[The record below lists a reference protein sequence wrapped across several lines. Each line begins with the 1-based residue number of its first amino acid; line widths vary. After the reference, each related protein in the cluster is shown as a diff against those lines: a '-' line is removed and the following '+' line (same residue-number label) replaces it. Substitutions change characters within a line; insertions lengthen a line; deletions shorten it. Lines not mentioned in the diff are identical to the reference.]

1 MDSTVETTGMR
12 RSNLLL
18 KYRLKALANGFKGLG
33 FKKAM
38 RPISVLTL
46 GALFVIGDYWFFHR
60 VIVYLDG
67 LPFRVGDE
75 LIVQLVN
82 LVFITLFMMV
92 LFSSLIVS
100 LSVYYLS
107 RDLELL
113 HSLPI
118 PIRSLVTARYFQC
131 MANSSWMILLFSL
144 PMFAAYGSHFNVTW
158 DYYLYL
164 IFNLFPF
171 IAIPCLLAVLGMM
184 ILMKVY
190 PTHKTHQILTFLGLF
205 FLVGVVVYLRFLSQD
220 KFFGQDVSDEQIMA
234 FVASLKAPDYPFLP
248 SNWITRGISG
258 WVEGQ
263 KEMPFQQMLT
273 LWGVASS
280 LFALLMWV
288 SPRIYFQGWCL
299 TQEVRSAPLDGDG
312 SRVKRKYFFQSL
324 PMSSHGR
331 ALLNKD
337 FKLFIRDPEQWSQLF
352 ILFALV
358 CVYIFNIMHLPL
370 SNKVLRDVVSV
381 LNVGL
386 VGFVM
391 AALISRF
398 VFTSISVEGR
408 SFWLIYTRPVTMQSF
423 LTSKFWM
430 YFPPLLFIAEL
441 LVVVSNQLLEVDAF
455 VMQVSVAGVFLL
467 TFGLTSLGLGLGTLY
482 PKFDHENIS
491 EISSSSGGVL
501 FMILALSYIGLV
513 LMLGARP
520 IYVHLNEKFL
530 FKSIGGLEVPIC
542 YALIFVLT
550 WAVSH
555 IPLRLGIRSLNA
567 RDI

>member
-1 MDSTVETTGMR
+1 MISGRTGF
-12 RSNLLL
+12 LLE
-18 KYRLKALANGFKGLG
+18 YRLKALANGFKRFSLKKSLRPLFIFVLG
-33 FKKAM
+33 
-38 RPISVLTL
+38 T
-46 GALFVIGDYWFFHR
+46 LFVVGDYWFFHR

-75 LIVQLVN
+75 LIVQLIN

-107 RDLELL
+107 QDLELL

-118 PIRSLVTARYFQC
+118 PLRSIVTARYFQC
-131 MANSSWMILLFSL
+131 MANSSWMVLLFSL
-144 PMFAAYGSHFNVTW
+144 PMFAAYGSYFNVSW
-158 DYYLYL
+158 GYYFYL
-164 IFNLFPF
+164 LFNLFPF

-184 ILMKVY
+184 VLMKIY
-190 PTHKTHQILTFLGLF
+190 PSHKTHQILTFLGLF
-205 FLVGVVVYLRFLSQD
+205 FLVGVVVYLRFMTQD

-234 FVASLKAPDYPFLP
+234 FVASLRAPDYPFLP
-248 SNWITRGISG
+248 SNWITRGLSG

-263 KEMPFQQMLT
+263 REMPIKQSLT
-273 LWGVASS
+273 LWAVASG
-280 LFALLMWV
+280 LFLLLLAV
-288 SPRIYFQGWCL
+288 GSRIYFQGWCL
-299 TQEVRSAPLDGDG
+299 TQEVRSAPLDGG
-312 SRVKRKYFFQSL
+312 GRKSKRKNFFQSL
-324 PMSSHGR
+324 PISASGR
-331 ALLNKD
+331 AMLNKD
-337 FKLFIRDPEQWSQLF
+337 FKIFIRDPEQWSQLF
-352 ILFALV
+352 ILFALM

-370 SNKVLRDVVSV
+370 GNKVLKDVVSV

-398 VFTSISVEGR
+398 VFTSTSVEGK
-408 SFWLIYTRPVTMQSF
+408 SFWLIYTRPVTLQSF
-423 LTSKFWM
+423 LASKFWM
-430 YFPPLLFIAEL
+430 FFPPLLFIAEL
-441 LVVVSNQLLEVDAF
+441 LVVVSNQLLAVDAF
-455 VMQVSVAGVFLL
+455 VMKVSVVGVFLL

-520 IYVHLNEKFL
+520 LYVHFNEKFL

-542 YALIFVLT
+542 YTLIFILT

-555 IPLRLGIRSLNA
+555 IPLRLGIRSLKT

>member
-1 MDSTVETTGMR
+1 MTSNGGTV
-12 RSNLLL
+12 LL
-18 KYRLKALANGFKGLG
+18 KFRLISLRNSVMRLG
-33 FKKAM
+33 QNKSM
-38 RPISVLTL
+38 RPISILIL
-46 GALFVIGDYWFFHR
+46 GTLFVIFDYWFFHR

-118 PIRSLVTARYFQC
+118 SVQALLTSRYFQC
-131 MANSSWMILLFSL
+131 MANSSWMVLLFSL
-144 PMFAAYGSHFNVTW
+144 PMFTAYGSYFQVPW

-164 IFNLFPF
+164 IINLLPF
-171 IAIPCLLAVLGMM
+171 IAIPCLLSIIGIMV
-184 ILMKVY
+184 LMKVY
-190 PTHKTHQILTFLGLF
+190 PTHKTHQIMTFLGLF

-248 SNWITRGISG
+248 SNWITRGLSG
-258 WVEGQ
+258 WVAGER
-263 KEMPFQQMLT
+263 EMPLWQALK
-273 LWGVASS
+273 LWGVAGG
-280 LFALLMWV
+280 LFAILIGV
-288 SPRIYFQGWCL
+288 GSRIYFQGWCL
-299 TQEVRSAPLDGDG
+299 TQEVRSSPLERRQGVRG
-312 SRVKRKYFFQSL
+312 KSLLQGLPLYSQSK
-324 PMSSHGR
+324 
-331 ALLNKD
+331 ALLIKD
-337 FKLFIRDPEQWSQLF
+337 LRIFARDPEQWSQLF

-370 SNKVLRDVVSV
+370 ENKVLRDVISV

-398 VFTSISVEGR
+398 VFTSPSVEGKN
-408 SFWLIYTRPVTMQSF
+408 FWLIYTRPVSMQKF
-423 LTSKFWM
+423 LSGKFWM
-430 YFPPLLFIAEL
+430 FFPPLLFIAEL

-455 VMQVSVAGVFLL
+455 VMKVSIIGVFLL
-467 TFGLTSLGLGLGTLY
+467 TLGLTSLGLGLGTMY
-482 PKFDHENIS
+482 PKFNHENIS
-491 EISSSSGGVL
+491 EISSSTGGVL
-501 FMILALSYIGLV
+501 FMIIGLSYIGIILI
-513 LMLGARP
+513 LGARP
-520 IYVHLNEKFL
+520 MYVHFNEKFL
-530 FKSIGGLEVPIC
+530 FKSIGGLEVPVC
-542 YALIFVLT
+542 YILIIVLT

-555 IPLRLGIRSLNA
+555 IPLRLGIRSLNT

>member
-1 MDSTVETTGMR
+1 
-12 RSNLLL
+12 
-18 KYRLKALANGFKGLG
+18 
-33 FKKAM
+33 
-38 RPISVLTL
+38 LTL

-67 LPFRVGDE
+67 LPSRVGDE

-92 LFSSLIVS
+92 LFSGLIVS

-131 MANSSWMILLFSL
+131 MANSSWMVLLFSL
-144 PMFAAYGSHFNVTW
+144 PMFAAYGSHFEVSW

-164 IFNLFPF
+164 IFNLVPF
-171 IAIPCLLAVLGMM
+171 IAIPCLLAVLAIMV
-184 ILMKVY
+184 LMKVY
-190 PTHKTHQILTFLGLF
+190 PTHKTHQVMTFLGIF

-248 SNWITRGISG
+248 SNWITRGLSG
-258 WVEGQ
+258 WVEG
-263 KEMPFQQMLT
+263 KREMPFMQTSL
-273 LWGVASS
+273 LWGVAGG
-280 LFALLMWV
+280 LFVLHLWV
-288 SPRIYFQGWCL
+288 ASRIYFQGWCL
-299 TQEVRSAPLDGDG
+299 VQVVRGTPLEGRRTKRKTFFQNLPLSAP
-312 SRVKRKYFFQSL
+312 
-324 PMSSHGR
+324 GR

-337 FKLFIRDPEQWSQLF
+337 LKIFARDPEQWSQLF

-370 SNKVLRDVVSV
+370 ENKVLREVVSV

-398 VFTSISVEGR
+398 VFTSPSVEGK
-408 SFWLIYTRPVTMQSF
+408 SFWSIYTRPVTMQKF
-423 LTSKFWM
+423 LAGKFWM
-430 YFPPLLFIAEL
+430 FFPPLLFIAEL

-455 VMQVSVAGVFLL
+455 VMRVSVIGVFLL
-467 TFGLTSLGLGLGTLY
+467 TLGLTSLGLGLGTLY
-482 PKFDHENIS
+482 PEFDHENIS
-491 EISSSSGGVL
+491 EISSSTGGVL
-501 FMILALSYIGLV
+501 FMILALSYIGVV

-520 IYVHLNEKFL
+520 LYVHFNEKFL

-542 YALIFVLT
+542 YTLILILT
-550 WAVSH
+550 WAIAH

-567 RDI
+567 RDIH

>member
-1 MDSTVETTGMR
+1 MSRVW
-12 RSNLLL
+12 LLL
-18 KYRLKALANGFKGLG
+18 KFRLRAQTNFFKRFGLKKAL
-33 FKKAM
+33 
-38 RPISVLTL
+38 RPISIFVMGT
-46 GALFVIGDYWFFHR
+46 LFVIGDYWFFHR

-100 LSVYYLS
+100 LSVYFLS

-118 PIRSLVTARYFQC
+118 PIRSVITARYFQC
-131 MANSSWMILLFSL
+131 MANSSWMVLLFSL
-144 PMFAAYGSHFNVTW
+144 PMFTAYGSYFNVSW
-158 DYYLYL
+158 GYYLYL
-164 IFNLFPF
+164 VFNLFPF
-171 IAIPCLLAVLGMM
+171 LSIPCLLAILVMM
-184 ILMKVY
+184 VLMKFY
-190 PTHKTHQILTFLGLF
+190 PTHKTHQILTFMGLF

-234 FVASLKAPDYPFLP
+234 FVVSLRAPDYPFLP
-248 SNWITRGISG
+248 SNWITRGITG
-258 WVEGQ
+258 WATGQ
-263 KEMPFQQMLT
+263 REILTSLT
-273 LWGVASS
+273 LWAVASG
-280 LFALLMWV
+280 LFALLLWV
-288 SPRIYFQGWCL
+288 GSRIYFQGWCL
-299 TQEVRSAPLDGDG
+299 TQEVRSAPLDGG
-312 SRVKRKYFFQSL
+312 RRAAQRKNFFQYL
-324 PMSSHGR
+324 PMSDHGR

-337 FKLFIRDPEQWSQLF
+337 FKVFIRDPEQWSQLF

-370 SNKVLRDVVSV
+370 ENKVLRDVVSV

-398 VFTSISVEGR
+398 VFTSTSVEGK

-423 LTSKFWM
+423 LSSKFWM
-430 YFPPLLFIAEL
+430 FFPPLLFIAEL

-455 VMQVSVAGVFLL
+455 VMKVSVAGVFLL

-520 IYVHLNEKFL
+520 LYVHFNEKFL

-542 YALIFVLT
+542 YMLILVLT

-555 IPLRLGIRSLNA
+555 IPLRLGVRSLST

>member
-1 MDSTVETTGMR
+1 MNRVIF
-12 RSNLLL
+12 LL
-18 KYRLKALANGFKGLG
+18 KYRLKALVNGWFNLKNI
-33 FKKAM
+33 F
-38 RPISVLTL
+38 RPISIFVL
-46 GALFVIGDYWFFHR
+46 GILFVIGDYWFFHR

-100 LSVYYLS
+100 LSIYYLS
-107 RDLELL
+107 RDLEFL

-118 PIRSLVTARYFQC
+118 PIQSVVSARFFQC
-131 MANSSWMILLFSL
+131 MTNSSWMVLLFSL
-144 PMFAAYGSHFNVTW
+144 PMFAAYGSHFNVSW

-164 IFNLFPF
+164 VINLIPF
-171 IAIPCLLAVLGMM
+171 IAIPCLLAILGMM
-184 ILMKVY
+184 VLMKFY
-190 PTHKTHQILTFLGLF
+190 PTHKTHQVLTFLGLF
-205 FLVGVVVYLRFLSQD
+205 FLVGVVVYLRFLTQD

-234 FVASLKAPDYPFLP
+234 FVASLRAPDYPFLP
-248 SNWITRGISG
+248 SNWITRAITG
-258 WVEGQ
+258 WVEGRIEIAQ
-263 KEMPFQQMLT
+263 TLT
-273 LWGVASS
+273 LWSVAGG
-280 LFALLMWV
+280 FFILLLWV
-288 SPRIYFQGWCL
+288 GSRIYFQGWCL
-299 TQEVRSAPLDGDG
+299 TQEVRSAPLEGDG
-312 SRVKRKYFFQSL
+312 RRAKRKNFFQSL
-324 PMSSHGR
+324 PISDHGK

-337 FKLFIRDPEQWSQLF
+337 LKIFARDPEQWSQLF

-370 SNKVLRDVVSV
+370 ENKVLRDVVSV

-391 AALISRF
+391 AALVSRF
-398 VFTSISVEGR
+398 VFTSTSVEGKC
-408 SFWLIYTRPVTMQSF
+408 FWSIYTRPVTMQSF
-423 LTSKFWM
+423 LASKFWM
-430 YFPPLLFIAEL
+430 YFPPLIFIAEL
-441 LVVVSNQLLEVDAF
+441 LVVLSNQLLEVDAF
-455 VMQVSVAGVFLL
+455 VMKVSVVGVFVL

-542 YALIFVLT
+542 YTLIVILT

-555 IPLRLGIRSLNA
+555 IPLRLGVRSLNA

>member
-1 MDSTVETTGMR
+1 MR

-67 LPFRVGDE
+67 LPSRVGDE

-92 LFSSLIVS
+92 LFSGLIVS

-131 MANSSWMILLFSL
+131 MANSSWMVLLFSL
-144 PMFAAYGSHFNVTW
+144 PMFAAYGSHFEVSW

-164 IFNLFPF
+164 IFNLVPF
-171 IAIPCLLAVLGMM
+171 IAIPCLLAVLAIMV
-184 ILMKVY
+184 LMKVY
-190 PTHKTHQILTFLGLF
+190 PTHKTHQVMTFLGIF

-248 SNWITRGISG
+248 SNWITRGLSG
-258 WVEGQ
+258 WVEG
-263 KEMPFQQMLT
+263 KREMPFMQTSL
-273 LWGVASS
+273 LWGVAGG
-280 LFALLMWV
+280 LFVLHLWV
-288 SPRIYFQGWCL
+288 ASRIYFQGWCL
-299 TQEVRSAPLDGDG
+299 VQVVRGTPLEGRRTKRKTFFQNLPLSAP
-312 SRVKRKYFFQSL
+312 
-324 PMSSHGR
+324 GR

-337 FKLFIRDPEQWSQLF
+337 LKIFARDPEQWSQLF

-370 SNKVLRDVVSV
+370 ENKVLREVVSV

-398 VFTSISVEGR
+398 VFTSPSVEGK
-408 SFWLIYTRPVTMQSF
+408 SFFSIYTRPVTMQKF
-423 LTSKFWM
+423 LAGKFWM
-430 YFPPLLFIAEL
+430 FFPPLLFIAEL

-455 VMQVSVAGVFLL
+455 VMRVSVIGVFLL
-467 TFGLTSLGLGLGTLY
+467 TLGLTSLGLGLGTLY
-482 PKFDHENIS
+482 PEFDHENIS
-491 EISSSSGGVL
+491 EISSSTGGVL
-501 FMILALSYIGLV
+501 FMILALSYIGVV

-520 IYVHLNEKFL
+520 LYVHFNEKFL

-542 YALIFVLT
+542 YTLILILT
-550 WAVSH
+550 WAIAH

-567 RDI
+567 RDIH

>member
-1 MDSTVETTGMR
+1 
-12 RSNLLL
+12 
-18 KYRLKALANGFKGLG
+18 
-33 FKKAM
+33 M
-38 RPISVLTL
+38 RPISIFIL
-46 GALFVIGDYWFFHR
+46 GTLFVIGDYWFFHR
-60 VIVYLDG
+60 VIVYLDR

-118 PIRSLVTARYFQC
+118 PIESVITARYFQC
-131 MANSSWMILLFSL
+131 MANSSWMVLLFSL
-144 PMFAAYGSHFNVTW
+144 PMFTAYGSYFNASW

-171 IAIPCLLAVLGMM
+171 IAIPCLLAILGMM
-184 ILMKVY
+184 VLMKTY
-190 PTHKTHQILTFLGLF
+190 PTHKTHQVLTFMGLF

-234 FVASLKAPDYPFLP
+234 FVASLRAPDYPFLP
-248 SNWITRGISG
+248 SNWITRGITG
-258 WVEGQ
+258 WVAGQ
-263 KEMPFQQMLT
+263 REMSQALK
-273 LWGVASS
+273 LWGVASG
-280 LFALLMWV
+280 LFILLLWV
-288 SPRIYFQGWCL
+288 GSRIYFQGWCL
-299 TQEVRSAPLDGDG
+299 TQEVRSAPLDGG
-312 SRVKRKYFFQSL
+312 RRATKRKNLFQSL
-324 PMSSHGR
+324 PMSDPGR

-337 FKLFIRDPEQWSQLF
+337 FKVFIRDPEQWSQLF

-370 SNKVLRDVVSV
+370 ENKVLRDVVSV

-398 VFTSISVEGR
+398 VFTSTSVEGK

-423 LTSKFWM
+423 LSSKFWM
-430 YFPPLLFIAEL
+430 FFPPLLFIAEL

-455 VMQVSVAGVFLL
+455 VMKVSVAGVFLL

-520 IYVHLNEKFL
+520 LYVHFNEKFL

-542 YALIFVLT
+542 YLLIFVLT

-555 IPLRLGIRSLNA
+555 IPLRLGARSLSA

>member
-1 MDSTVETTGMR
+1 MR

-67 LPFRVGDE
+67 LPSRVGDE

-92 LFSSLIVS
+92 LFSGLIVS

-131 MANSSWMILLFSL
+131 MANSSWMVLLFSL
-144 PMFAAYGSHFNVTW
+144 PMFAAYGSHFEVSW

-164 IFNLFPF
+164 IFNLVPF
-171 IAIPCLLAVLGMM
+171 IAIPCLLAVLAIMV
-184 ILMKVY
+184 LMKVY
-190 PTHKTHQILTFLGLF
+190 PTHKTHQVMTFLGIF

-248 SNWITRGISG
+248 SNWITRGLSG
-258 WVEGQ
+258 WVEG
-263 KEMPFQQMLT
+263 KREMPFMQTSL
-273 LWGVASS
+273 LWGVAGG
-280 LFALLMWV
+280 LFVLHLWV
-288 SPRIYFQGWCL
+288 ASRIYFQGWCL
-299 TQEVRSAPLDGDG
+299 VQVVRGTPLEGRRTKRKTFFQNLPLSAP
-312 SRVKRKYFFQSL
+312 
-324 PMSSHGR
+324 GR

-337 FKLFIRDPEQWSQLF
+337 LKIFARDPEQWSQLF

-370 SNKVLRDVVSV
+370 ENKVLREVVSV

-398 VFTSISVEGR
+398 VFTSPSVEGK
-408 SFWLIYTRPVTMQSF
+408 SFWSIYTRPVTMQKF
-423 LTSKFWM
+423 LAGTFWM
-430 YFPPLLFIAEL
+430 FFPPLLFIAEL

-455 VMQVSVAGVFLL
+455 VMRVSVIGVFLL
-467 TFGLTSLGLGLGTLY
+467 TLGLTSLGLGLGTLY
-482 PKFDHENIS
+482 PEFDHENIS
-491 EISSSSGGVL
+491 EISSSTGGVL
-501 FMILALSYIGLV
+501 FMILALSYIGVV

-520 IYVHLNEKFL
+520 LYVHFNEKFL

-542 YALIFVLT
+542 YTLILILT
-550 WAVSH
+550 WAIAH

-567 RDI
+567 RDIH

>member
-1 MDSTVETTGMR
+1 VTPGNVG
-12 RSNLLL
+12 LLL
-18 KYRLKALANGFKGLG
+18 KYRLKSLANNFKRFGL
-33 FKKAM
+33 KKSF
-38 RPISVLTL
+38 RPLSILML
-46 GALFVIGDYWFFHR
+46 GTLFVVGDYWFFHR

-107 RDLELL
+107 QDLELL

-118 PIRSLVTARYFQC
+118 SIWSVVAARYFQC
-131 MANSSWMILLFSL
+131 MANSSWMVLLFSL
-144 PMFAAYGSHFNVTW
+144 PMFAAYGSYFDASW

-164 IFNLFPF
+164 LFNLFPF

-184 ILMKVY
+184 VLMKVY
-190 PTHKTHQILTFLGLF
+190 PTHKTHQILTFLGIF
-205 FLVGVVVYLRFLSQD
+205 FLVGVVVYLRFLTQD

-234 FVASLKAPDYPFLP
+234 FVASLRAPDYPFLP
-248 SNWITRGISG
+248 SNWITRGLSG
-258 WVEGQ
+258 WVEGHR
-263 KEMPFQQMLT
+263 EMPFKQSLT
-273 LWGVASS
+273 LWGVASG
-280 LFALLMWV
+280 LFALLLWLGA
-288 SPRIYFQGWCL
+288 RIYFQGWCL
-299 TQEVRSAPLDGDG
+299 TQEVRSAPLDAGG
-312 SRVKRKYFFQSL
+312 RKTKRKSYFHSL
-324 PMSSHGR
+324 PISGHSR
-331 ALLNKD
+331 AMLIKD
-337 FKLFIRDPEQWSQLF
+337 FKIFIRDPEQWSQLF
-352 ILFALV
+352 ILSALV
-358 CVYIFNIMHLPL
+358 CVYIFNIMHLPFG
-370 SNKVLRDVVSV
+370 NKVLRDVVSV

-398 VFTSISVEGR
+398 VFTSTSVEGK
-408 SFWLIYTRPVTMQSF
+408 SFWLIYTRPVTMQNF
-423 LTSKFWM
+423 LASKFWM
-430 YFPPLLFIAEL
+430 FFPPLLFIAEL
-441 LVVVSNQLLEVDAF
+441 LVVVSNHILEVDDF
-455 VMQVSVAGVFLL
+455 VMKVSVIGVFLL

-520 IYVHLNEKFL
+520 LYVHFNEKFL
-530 FKSIGGLEVPIC
+530 FKTIGGLEVPIC
-542 YALIFVLT
+542 YALIIILT

-555 IPLRLGIRSLNA
+555 IPLKMGIRSLIT

>member
-1 MDSTVETTGMR
+1 MR

-67 LPFRVGDE
+67 LPSRVGDE

-92 LFSSLIVS
+92 LFSGLIVS

-131 MANSSWMILLFSL
+131 MANSSWMVLLFSL
-144 PMFAAYGSHFNVTW
+144 PMFAAYGSHFEVSW

-164 IFNLFPF
+164 IFNLVPF
-171 IAIPCLLAVLGMM
+171 IAIPCLLAVLAIMV
-184 ILMKVY
+184 LMKVY
-190 PTHKTHQILTFLGLF
+190 PTHKTHQVMTFLGIF

-248 SNWITRGISG
+248 SNWITRGLSG
-258 WVEGQ
+258 WVEG
-263 KEMPFQQMLT
+263 KREMPFMQTSL
-273 LWGVASS
+273 LWGVAGG
-280 LFALLMWV
+280 LFVLHLWV
-288 SPRIYFQGWCL
+288 ASRIYFQGWCL
-299 TQEVRSAPLDGDG
+299 VQVGRGTPLEGRRTKRKTFFQNLPLSAP
-312 SRVKRKYFFQSL
+312 
-324 PMSSHGR
+324 GR

-337 FKLFIRDPEQWSQLF
+337 LKIFARDPEQWSQLF

-370 SNKVLRDVVSV
+370 ENKVLREVVSV

-398 VFTSISVEGR
+398 VFTSPSVEGK
-408 SFWLIYTRPVTMQSF
+408 SFWSIYTRPVTMQKF
-423 LTSKFWM
+423 LAGKFWM
-430 YFPPLLFIAEL
+430 FFPPLLFIAEL

-455 VMQVSVAGVFLL
+455 VMRVSVIGVFLL
-467 TFGLTSLGLGLGTLY
+467 TLGLTSLGLGLGTLY
-482 PKFDHENIS
+482 PEFDHENIS
-491 EISSSSGGVL
+491 EISSSTGGVL
-501 FMILALSYIGLV
+501 FMILALSYIGVV

-520 IYVHLNEKFL
+520 LYVHFNEKFL

-542 YALIFVLT
+542 YTLILILT
-550 WAVSH
+550 WAIAH

-567 RDI
+567 RDIH

>member
-1 MDSTVETTGMR
+1 MR

-67 LPFRVGDE
+67 LPSRVGDE

-92 LFSSLIVS
+92 LFSGLIVS

-131 MANSSWMILLFSL
+131 MANSSWMVLLFSL
-144 PMFAAYGSHFNVTW
+144 PMFAAYGSHFEVSW

-164 IFNLFPF
+164 IFNLVPF
-171 IAIPCLLAVLGMM
+171 IAIPCLLAVLAIMV
-184 ILMKVY
+184 LMKVY
-190 PTHKTHQILTFLGLF
+190 PTHKTHQVMTFLGIF

-248 SNWITRGISG
+248 SNWITRGLSG
-258 WVEGQ
+258 WVEG
-263 KEMPFQQMLT
+263 KREMPFMQTSL
-273 LWGVASS
+273 LWGVAGG
-280 LFALLMWV
+280 LFGLHLWV
-288 SPRIYFQGWCL
+288 ASRIYFQGWCL
-299 TQEVRSAPLDGDG
+299 VQVVRGTPLEGRRTKRKTFFQNLPLSAP
-312 SRVKRKYFFQSL
+312 
-324 PMSSHGR
+324 GR

-337 FKLFIRDPEQWSQLF
+337 LKIFARDPEQWSQLF

-370 SNKVLRDVVSV
+370 ENKVLREVVSV

-398 VFTSISVEGR
+398 VFTSPSVEGK
-408 SFWLIYTRPVTMQSF
+408 SFWSIYTRPVTMQKF
-423 LTSKFWM
+423 LAGKFWM
-430 YFPPLLFIAEL
+430 FFPPLLFIAEL

-455 VMQVSVAGVFLL
+455 VMRVSVIGVFLL
-467 TFGLTSLGLGLGTLY
+467 TLGLTSLGLGLGTLY
-482 PKFDHENIS
+482 PEFDHENIS
-491 EISSSSGGVL
+491 EISSSTGGVL
-501 FMILALSYIGLV
+501 FMILALSYIGVV

-520 IYVHLNEKFL
+520 LYVHFNEKFL

-542 YALIFVLT
+542 YTLILILT
-550 WAVSH
+550 WAIAH

-567 RDI
+567 RDIH

>member
-1 MDSTVETTGMR
+1 MR

-67 LPFRVGDE
+67 LPSRVGDE

-92 LFSSLIVS
+92 LFSGLIVS

-131 MANSSWMILLFSL
+131 MANSSWMVLLFSL
-144 PMFAAYGSHFNVTW
+144 PMFAAYGSHFEVSW

-164 IFNLFPF
+164 IFNLVPF
-171 IAIPCLLAVLGMM
+171 IAIPCLLAVLAIMV
-184 ILMKVY
+184 LMKVY
-190 PTHKTHQILTFLGLF
+190 PTHKTHQVMTFLGIF

-248 SNWITRGISG
+248 SNWITRGLSG
-258 WVEGQ
+258 WVEG
-263 KEMPFQQMLT
+263 KREMPFMQTSL
-273 LWGVASS
+273 LWGVAGG
-280 LFALLMWV
+280 LFVLHLWV
-288 SPRIYFQGWCL
+288 ASRIYFQGWCL
-299 TQEVRSAPLDGDG
+299 VQVVRGTPLEGRRTKRKTFFQNLPLSAP
-312 SRVKRKYFFQSL
+312 
-324 PMSSHGR
+324 GR

-337 FKLFIRDPEQWSQLF
+337 LKIFARDPEQWSQLF

-370 SNKVLRDVVSV
+370 ENIVLREVVSV

-398 VFTSISVEGR
+398 VFTSPSVEGK
-408 SFWLIYTRPVTMQSF
+408 SFWSIYTRPVTMQKF
-423 LTSKFWM
+423 LAGKFWM
-430 YFPPLLFIAEL
+430 FFPPLLFIAEL

-455 VMQVSVAGVFLL
+455 VMRVSVIGVFLL
-467 TFGLTSLGLGLGTLY
+467 TLGLTSLGLGLGTLY
-482 PKFDHENIS
+482 PEFDHENIS
-491 EISSSSGGVL
+491 EISSSTGGVL
-501 FMILALSYIGLV
+501 FMILALSYIGVV

-520 IYVHLNEKFL
+520 LYVHFNEKFL

-542 YALIFVLT
+542 YTLILILT
-550 WAVSH
+550 WAIAH

-567 RDI
+567 RDIH